1 MSAVA
6 SHAPAPSPAR
16 TRVWVSSQFILCM
29 PALFVL
35 AIFFGMPLYENAMRS
50 FGISAIPG
58 SHSAFT
64 LSYYQKLFTDPYYL
78 GIIFE
83 TLKMSV
89 WTTFWCLIVGYPVA
103 WFMVR
108 RAGRFAGPLTFI
120 LIMPL
125 LTSIIMRTF
134 GWNVLLG
141 RHGLVNEALL
151 WIGLIDQPLRM
162 TQGVGIVYV
171 GNVHV
176 MVSFMV
182 LSIIP
187 VLRSVDRQLEDSA
200 RVLGAGALR
209 AFLLVTLP
217 LSVEGIITGCL
228 IVFMIINGSFI
239 GALLLGGGSVVT
251 LPLLIFQQFSQ
262 AQDMGF
268 ASAMGNLLLV
278 IVLVCLYVQGRVTGH
293 RKEKHA

>member
-1 MSAVA
+1 MSTLATVPRVARRPRLWISPYAV
-6 SHAPAPSPAR
+6 
-16 TRVWVSSQFILCM
+16 LCA

-50 FGISAIPG
+50 LGVSAIPG
-58 SHSAFT
+58 MHSALTFA
-64 LSYYQKLFTDPYYL
+64 YYHKLFTDPYYI
-78 GIIFE
+78 GILIE

-89 WTTFWCLIVGYPVA
+89 LTTFWCLVVGYPVA
-103 WFMVR
+103 YFMVR
-108 RAGRFAGPLTFI
+108 RAGRFAAPLMFV

-134 GWNVLLG
+134 GWNVLLS

-151 WIGLIDQPLRM
+151 ALGLIEQPLRM
-162 TQGVGIVYV
+162 TQSAAIVYL

-187 VLRSVDRQLEDSA
+187 VLRSVDQRLEESA

-217 LSVEGIITGCL
+217 LSVEGIVTGCL
-228 IVFMIINGSFI
+228 IVFMIVNGSFI

-262 AQDMGF
+262 SQDMGL
-268 ASAMGNLLLV
+268 ASAMGNLLLIV
-278 IVLVCLYVQGRVTGH
+278 VLVCLYAHGRFTSH
-293 RKEKHA
+293 RKEVRQ

>member
-1 MSAVA
+1 MNTLA
-6 SHAPAPSPAR
+6 SPLRTALRPRLWISPRVVLCAPA
-16 TRVWVSSQFILCM
+16 FLM
-29 PALFVL
+29 LVL
-35 AIFFGMPLYENAMRS
+35 FFGMPLYENALRS
-50 FGISAIPG
+50 VGISAIPG
-58 SHSAFT
+58 THSAFT
-64 LSYYQKLFTDPYYL
+64 WRYYEKLFTDPYFV
-78 GIIFE
+78 GIIVE

-103 WFMVR
+103 YFMVR
-108 RAGRFAGPLTFI
+108 RAGRMAGPLLFV

-141 RHGLVNEALL
+141 RHGLVNDALL
-151 WIGLIDQPLRM
+151 MIGVIERPLRM
-162 TQGVGIVYV
+162 TQGPAIVYV

-187 VLRSVDRQLEDSA
+187 VLRSVDQRLEESA

-239 GALLLGGGSVVT
+239 GALLLGGGTVVT

-262 AQDMGF
+262 TQDMGF
-268 ASAMGNLLLV
+268 ASAMGNLLL
-278 IVLVCLYVQGRVTGH
+278 IVVLICLYVQGRFTG
-293 RKEKHA
+293 RQKEVRS

>member
-1 MSAVA
+1 MNTLANPLRAAPRRRFWISPRVVLC
-6 SHAPAPSPAR
+6 APAL
-16 TRVWVSSQFILCM
+16 I
-29 PALFVL
+29 VL
-35 AIFFGMPLYENAMRS
+35 ALFFGMPLYENALRS
-50 FGISAIPG
+50 VGISAIPG
-58 SHSAFT
+58 AHSAFT
-64 LSYYQKLFTDPYYL
+64 LSYYHKLFTDPYYV

-83 TLKMSV
+83 TLKMSI
-89 WTTFWCLIVGYPVA
+89 WTTFWCLIAGYPVA
-103 WFMVR
+103 YFMVR
-108 RAGRFAGPLTFI
+108 RAGRMAGPLLFV

-134 GWNVLLG
+134 GWSVLLG
-141 RHGLVNEALL
+141 RHGLVNNALML
-151 WIGLIDQPLRM
+151 LGAIEQPLRM
-162 TQGVGIVYV
+162 TQGPAIVYV

-187 VLRSVDRQLEDSA
+187 VLRSVDPRLEESA
-200 RVLGAGALR
+200 RALGAGALR

-217 LSVEGIITGCL
+217 LSVDGIITGCL

-268 ASAMGNLLLV
+268 ASAMGNLLL
-278 IVLVCLYVQGRVTGH
+278 IVVLICLYVQGRLTGH
-293 RKEKHA
+293 HAETRA

>member
-1 MSAVA
+1 MSSIALPVA
-6 SHAPAPSPAR
+6 RPRFWISPA
-16 TRVWVSSQFILCM
+16 VVLCA
-29 PALFVL
+29 PVL
-35 AIFFGMPLYENAMRS
+35 IVLVMFFGMPLYENALRS
-50 FGISAIPG
+50 VGISAIPG
-58 SHSAFT
+58 AHSAFT
-64 LSYYQKLFTDPYYL
+64 LQYYHKLFSDPYYL

-83 TLKMSV
+83 TLKMSL

-103 WFMVR
+103 YFMVR
-108 RAGRFAGPLTFI
+108 RAGRFAGPLMFV

-151 WIGLIDQPLRM
+151 ALGAIDRPLRM
-162 TQGVGIVYV
+162 TQGEAIVYV

-187 VLRSVDRQLEDSA
+187 VLRSVDQRLEESA

-209 AFLLVTLP
+209 AFFLVTLP

-268 ASAMGNLLLV
+268 ASAMGNLLLI
-278 IVLVCLYVQGRVTGH
+278 IVLICLYVQGRLTG
-293 RKEKHA
+293 RKKEAR